1 MKMLVRNTVVMFA
14 MFTGLV
20 FFAVAS
26 LPGDGHAASS
36 ASKETSPPEV
46 ELYVTSW
53 CPYCTKAKAF
63 FDQRGIDYQ
72 VYDIEKDSAAARR
85 KQQLDTGRGVPFAVI
100 NGKKVSGWSPR
111 AYQAALDN

>member
-1 MKMLVRNTVVMFA
+1 MKILVRKAVVLSVVIA
-14 MFTGLV
+14 SLA
-20 FFAVAS
+20 FFALAS
-26 LPGDGHAASS
+26 LPGDAHATSS
-36 ASKETSPPEV
+36 NSRPEV

-63 FDQRGIDYQ
+63 FDQRDIEYQ

-100 NGKKVSGWSPR
+100 NGTKVSGWSAP
-111 AYQAALDN
+111 AYQAALDK